1 MVVYASNVSR
11 GRNHS
16 FNHILRFLRFLNG
29 NWHKTMVWQIQQPM
43 TIIVCLHQ
51 SSLWLVDVISV
62 LYHWKRK
69 SLANFIL
76 LLFFSRLHVRG
87 CTKIDVYN
95 FKIFLQFESNCK
107 PNCTDVHR
115 LLLKQ
120 ITNLLGKKNPF
131 LLLFCTIYK
140 ILTFCTVITS
150 HICFSESILKK
161 NIFIAYRSA
170 SLCLFIKI
178 SIDVRVIPSWAG
190 NM

>member
-1 MVVYASNVSR
+1 MKYYTNQNELLWSQSWSWSSETMVVYASNVSR

-16 FNHILRFLRFLNG
+16 FTHILRFLRFLNG
-29 NWHKTMVWQIQQPM
+29 NWHKTMVWQIQQPIA
-43 TIIVCLHQ
+43 IIVCLHQ
-51 SSLWLVDVISV
+51 SSLWLLMLSAYCIIEKESKPNRTVSRIVQMYTDF
-62 LYHWKRK
+62 YWNK
-69 SLANFIL
+69 SL
-76 LLFFSRLHVRG
+76 
-87 CTKIDVYN
+87 
-95 FKIFLQFESNCK
+95 IFW
-107 PNCTDVHR
+107 
-115 LLLKQ
+115 
-120 ITNLLGKKNPF
+120 GKKNPF

-161 NIFIAYRSA
+161 NIFIAYRST